1 MPAELGFDEIK
12 FALSSQNSRSSLC
25 QNAIDDMSVDIREPP
40 PDAIMVERQLCVV
53 DAC

>member
-1 MPAELGFDEIK
+1 MPAELGFDEIRTSR
-12 FALSSQNSRSSLC
+12 SSQNSRSSLR

-40 PDAIMVERQLCVV
+40 PYPIMVERQLCVV